1 MTTIRH
7 EANTEIRCGCG
18 NTTDTD
24 GFFPCDENGH
34 EIEPTAESNWNGLY
48 VCPVCQ
54 QTHAFEEEQ

>member
-1 MTTIRH
+1 MTIIKH
-7 EANTEIRCGCG
+7 KPASDIRCVCN